1 MTTSST
7 ATETAPPQAPIQS
20 PAGDTA
26 TLRQVLPLNQLVVI
40 GIAGTPENRIALL
53 RDRKGAILR
62 VKTGDKT
69 PRGQVAAIGET
80 TVHLQKFGKVEKLDL
95 PAD

>member
-7 ATETAPPQAPIQS
+7 ATDTAPEQAPMPS

-26 TLRQVLPLNQLVVI
+26 TLRQVLPLNQLVLI

-62 VKTGDKT
+62 VQTGDKT
-69 PRGQVAAIGET
+69 PRGKVAAIGET
-80 TVHLQKFGKVEKLDL
+80 TVHLQKSGKTETLDL